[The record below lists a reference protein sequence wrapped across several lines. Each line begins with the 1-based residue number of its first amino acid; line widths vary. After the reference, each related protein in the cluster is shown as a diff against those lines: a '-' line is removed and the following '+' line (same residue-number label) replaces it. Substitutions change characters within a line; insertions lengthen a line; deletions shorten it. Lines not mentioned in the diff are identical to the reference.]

1 MSDRNELLR
10 YAADAIGSLKAA
22 WVVAITT
29 AGSGSALLLNVIE
42 GIVGLVGTA
51 MAIVLTYW
59 LIQKAKADR
68 LRAVAAKE
76 RDEFELQV
84 LRDREDARL
93 SGIKERGDHHDPL
106 RRGDDSICAS
116 DSNQA

>member
-42 GIVGLVGTA
+42 GLVGL
-51 MAIVLTYW
+51 I
-59 LIQKAKADR
+59 
-68 LRAVAAKE
+68 
-76 RDEFELQV
+76 
-84 LRDREDARL
+84 
-93 SGIKERGDHHDPL
+93 
-106 RRGDDSICAS
+106 
-116 DSNQA
+116 